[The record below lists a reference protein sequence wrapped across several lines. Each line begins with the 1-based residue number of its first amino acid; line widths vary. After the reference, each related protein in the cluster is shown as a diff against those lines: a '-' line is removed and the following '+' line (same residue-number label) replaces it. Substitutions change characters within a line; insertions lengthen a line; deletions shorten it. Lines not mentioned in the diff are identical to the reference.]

1 MGAFLEKPKTE
12 KSSHLEHGAN
22 LSYGLSAMQGWRID
36 MEDAHT
42 SILSLQP
49 PLKSW
54 AYFGVYD
61 GHAGSK
67 VSERCS
73 TQLLQVLISV
83 WIQSDDFS
91 NLSSRFWLLRNLK
104 N

>member
-12 KSSHLEHGAN
+12 KTSHFENGTT

-49 PLKSW
+49 PFKPW

-61 GHAGSK
+61 GHAGSS
-67 VSERCS
+67 VSEICS
-73 TQLLQVLISV
+73 QRLLPV
-83 WIQSDDFS
+83 
-91 NLSSRFWLLRNLK
+91 
-104 N
+104 